1 MPVINTSELMARLCA
16 LEVEAMNAL
25 DTPIS
30 SNAVPRWLYS
40 QEQMPYWRN
49 RITSAQLITTPND
62 DGEEMEMYQYSI
74 TAALNYAHYGS
85 GYNGER
91 DEEIFRLIPQVI
103 EYFDA
108 REVLQSNAFPDGM
121 NFLQKAWFMSVSAY
135 DQQGLSA
142 GGGTVIGPTFQ
153 FTCIFSKY
161 LAQAYL

>member
-1 MPVINTSELMARLCA
+1 MAVIDTKELMDRICA
-16 LEVEAMNAL
+16 IEVEALNAL
-25 DTPIS
+25 LPPIAS
-30 SNAVPRWLYS
+30 TASPIWGWQ